1 MTRLS
6 EILDQMT
13 TVLNDLKTVMDAEQQ
28 QLSVGQINGSQLQ
41 RITEEKSS
49 LLATLDY
56 LEQQRR
62 LEQNA
67 QRSANDDIAERWQA
81 ITEKT
86 QHLRDLNQHNGWLL
100 EGQIERNQQALE
112 VLKPHQEPTLY
123 GADGQTSVSHRGFK
137 KISIESLPDGDVAP
151 FRPECLVGLIAQR
164 YQALNLRRPAN
175 KLFHFKAQHGKRGEI
190 GRDTRDHYR
199 HQT

>member
-13 TVLNDLKTVMDAEQQ
+13 AVLNDLKTVMDAEQQ
-28 QLSVGQINGSQLQ
+28 QLSVGHINGSQLQ

-62 LEQNA
+62 LEQDP
-67 QRSANDDIAERWQA
+67 QHSANNDVAERWKA
-81 ITEKT
+81 ITDKT

-100 EGQIERNQQALE
+100 EDQIQRNQQALE
-112 VLKPHQEPTLY
+112 VLKPYQEPSLY
-123 GADGQTSVSHRGFK
+123 GANGQPSSAFRGGK
-137 KISIESLPDGDVAP
+137 KFSI
-151 FRPECLVGLIAQR
+151 
-164 YQALNLRRPAN
+164 
-175 KLFHFKAQHGKRGEI
+175 
-190 GRDTRDHYR
+190 
-199 HQT
+199 

>member
-123 GADGQTSVSHRGFK
+123 GADGQTSDSHRGGK
-137 KISIESLPDGDVAP
+137 KISI
-151 FRPECLVGLIAQR
+151 
-164 YQALNLRRPAN
+164 
-175 KLFHFKAQHGKRGEI
+175 
-190 GRDTRDHYR
+190 
-199 HQT
+199 